1 MSFCPFAD
9 TKRASCAT
17 FRHHSDPHL
26 VQINM
31 VLPKNSSQQC
41 VTKEANVSDK
51 KNPIPRWRQSI
62 VYLMHGLEQI
72 PVVVPT
78 IRRVEES
85 TSTIYALAQ
94 QI

>member
-1 MSFCPFAD
+1 MSFCPFVD

-51 KNPIPRWRQSI
+51 KKSDPPVASI
-62 VYLMHGLEQI
+62 DHVLDAWIGTDSGSRAHH
-72 PVVVPT
+72 
-78 IRRVEES
+78 
-85 TSTIYALAQ
+85 
-94 QI
+94 

>member
-1 MSFCPFAD
+1 M
-9 TKRASCAT
+9 
-17 FRHHSDPHL
+17 
-26 VQINM
+26 
-31 VLPKNSSQQC
+31 
-41 VTKEANVSDK
+41 
-51 KNPIPRWRQSI
+51 
-62 VYLMHGLEQI
+62 YLMHGLEQI